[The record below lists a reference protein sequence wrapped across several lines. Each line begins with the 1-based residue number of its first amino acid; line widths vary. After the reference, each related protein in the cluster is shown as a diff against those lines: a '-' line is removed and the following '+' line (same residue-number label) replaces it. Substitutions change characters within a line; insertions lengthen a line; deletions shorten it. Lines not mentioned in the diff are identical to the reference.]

1 MRGAKASVPESTNN
15 DVIDATREPANCP
28 QFPDLRLITQAE
40 QRRENVDD
48 CLTLNIYTPNKA
60 GQFPV
65 IVFVHGEML
74 FDGSAAEGQPDYF
87 LEHDVVLV
95 TINYR
100 LAPFGFLTT
109 LTDDM
114 PGNVALA
121 DIHMALEWV
130 NQYIRPFGGN
140 ADQVTLI
147 GQAGGATL
155 VHALS
160 LSDKALG
167 LFHKL
172 ILQSGTALN
181 PYFWD
186 EDPLNTLKSFARLA
200 SCPVSNSDR
209 NNTYLINCLQHMTTT
224 NLLTTFKNH
233 WERYEPYGTRI
244 TGGFKLVV
252 GDRLGYITQSPAA
265 LVANNMYPVIMG
277 VTKDAGAF
285 ILSRFYNQLEQLRSR
300 NISDFINVVLK
311 HTAQPRHH
319 QLWKNLAL
327 QQIFTEEDI
336 RNPKLYSIAQG
347 LLELTNLILYR
358 GPIID
363 SIRYTYRRYPTYL
376 YCFDYRGEFHRF
388 GHLPNPLPYEADAT
402 LSDDNIYLYP
412 YPQEVSQLN
421 AKDKQIATALVNM
434 WVSFAEYNNPTP
446 RNTNLWPNVTSDYGP
461 FVRISNVNENSLEL
475 DYHFGEG
482 IPTPNLYPEYFTT
495 TTTSTTPRTT
505 TTTTTQR
512 TNPYYPN
519 YEGYRPP
526 LYNYPN
532 SNDYSQNRRQDY
544 EQPHNVPYDR
554 NRFG

>member
-1 MRGAKASVPESTNN
+1 MPPVPIEGVDLDILREAIEVLSTTHIANYLNFIQMTAAYIVNKLPQAFASKFYRTKGLQNGRSKASVPESTNN

-200 SCPVSNSDR
+200 SCPLFAYADDIDITERSKR
-209 NNTYLINCLQHMTTT
+209 NVTAVI
-224 NLLTTFKNH
+224 
-233 WERYEPYGTRI
+233 
-244 TGGFKLVV
+244 
-252 GDRLGYITQSPAA
+252 AA
-265 LVANNMYPVIMG
+265 IE
-277 VTKDAGAF
+277 KE
-285 ILSRFYNQLEQLRSR
+285 S
-300 NISDFINVVLK
+300 
-311 HTAQPRHH
+311 
-319 QLWKNLAL
+319 
-327 QQIFTEEDI
+327 
-336 RNPKLYSIAQG
+336 
-347 LLELTNLILYR
+347 
-358 GPIID
+358 
-363 SIRYTYRRYPTYL
+363 
-376 YCFDYRGEFHRF
+376 
-388 GHLPNPLPYEADAT
+388 
-402 LSDDNIYLYP
+402 
-412 YPQEVSQLN
+412 
-421 AKDKQIATALVNM
+421 AKMD
-434 WVSFAEYNNPTP
+434 FAENEGKTKYMSSTGSLTPT
-446 RNTNLWPNVTSDYGP
+446 
-461 FVRISNVNENSLEL
+461 
-475 DYHFGEG
+475 
-482 IPTPNLYPEYFTT
+482 
-495 TTTSTTPRTT
+495 
-505 TTTTTQR
+505 
-512 TNPYYPN
+512 
-519 YEGYRPP
+519 
-526 LYNYPN
+526 
-532 SNDYSQNRRQDY
+532 
-544 EQPHNVPYDR
+544 
-554 NRFG
+554 